1 MTLHLA
7 LFICCSYNNS
17 IVVAFDP
24 LKNIA
29 NEIKHGI
36 SLSLAAE
43 IDWSAVWSEPNAR
56 RDYGELREVGYA
68 LIGGR
73 LHVVVFTQIGD
84 TMRVISLRKA
94 NNREMSR
101 YEQATET
108 DSKYA

>member
-43 IDWSAVWSEPNAR
+43 IDWSAVWSEPDAR
-56 RDYGELREVGYA
+56 RDYGELREVGYVP
-68 LIGGR
+68 IDGR
-73 LHVVVFTQIGD
+73 LYCVVFTQIGD

-94 NNREMSR
+94 NYRETVR
-101 YEQATET
+101 YDHET
-108 DSKYA
+108 KIDLSDA